1 MAAFM
6 PSFQEGFEGI
16 TGEPVS
22 DILATTFDTDKP
34 ALKVVDKDSVQ
45 HKTRKYRFHLV
56 HTVINL
62 LENMSD
68 DGVIK
73 ANVLVPDL
81 CVIHMSVKSKGLG
94 DLLRLPLTKFT

>member
-16 TGEPVS
+16 TGRPVS
-22 DILATTFDTDKP
+22 ELLAHTFDIDKP
-34 ALKVVDKDSVQ
+34 ALKVVDADSVQ

-56 HTVINL
+56 HAVIKL

-94 DLLRLPLTKFT
+94 DLLRLPAT